1 MTGKYP
7 RWRLPLF
14 LFTLVMLSA
23 AARAGGEAPADGGWD
38 QNSWREVIAD
48 DCRAFFDGCNNCRR
62 GIQDSALAACTRMA
76 CAEYQE
82 PRCLDEAPKASA
94 DARPASKTVEY
105 ACAGGNTF
113 SVIYHEYI
121 QDDQR
126 VRLTDSEVMFRDHQ
140 TRSLY
145 RLQRQVSASGE
156 KYGDASGLMLFAKG
170 DEAMVKQQQT
180 DLYRNCVA
188 RQ

>member
-1 MTGKYP
+1 
-7 RWRLPLF
+7 
-14 LFTLVMLSA
+14 MLSA
-23 AARAGGEAPADGGWD
+23 AARAGGEALDDAVWD

-48 DCRAFFDGCNNCRR
+48 DCRVFFDGCNNCRR
-62 GIQDSALAACTRMA
+62 VTESSSLAACTRMA
-76 CAEYQE
+76 CAEYRK
-82 PRCLDEAPKASA
+82 PRCLDEAVETSA

-105 ACAGGNTF
+105 TCAGGNAF

-126 VRLTDSEVMFRDHQ
+126 LRLTDSEVVLRDHQ
-140 TRSLY
+140 THTVY

-156 KYGDASGLMLFAKG
+156 KYSEASGLMLFARG
-170 DEAMVKQQQT
+170 DEAMVMQQQT
-180 DLYRNCVA
+180 DLYRNCIA